1 MSCKYIRTTM
11 HAGTGGNGGKF
22 FLDNMPNPSFIYL
35 AKTSYAFEKKKLR
48 IRSFLAARLVQRG

>member
-1 MSCKYIRTTM
+1 M